1 MKVFDGSDH
10 NGQGDGVLFYPGA
23 DGPLSS
29 IRLENIADGLED
41 AELFRR
47 YVRSGLKAAGAV
59 SCQRRFSSTCLA
71 LLRTL
76 AVTSV
81 EVSFRL
87 FARLDLSLWLWRRME
102 NTTKRDELIS
112 MLVQSGD
119 LWTDDPALL
128 ESVRREAAAAVVAQ
142 QQRSR

>member
-1 MKVFDGSDH
+1 M
-10 NGQGDGVLFYPGA
+10 
-23 DGPLSS
+23 
-29 IRLENIADGLED
+29 
-41 AELFRR
+41 
-47 YVRSGLKAAGAV
+47 
-59 SCQRRFSSTCLA
+59 
-71 LLRTL
+71 
-76 AVTSV
+76 
-81 EVSFRL
+81 SFRPTY
-87 FARLDLSLWLWRRME
+87 LSLWLWRRME